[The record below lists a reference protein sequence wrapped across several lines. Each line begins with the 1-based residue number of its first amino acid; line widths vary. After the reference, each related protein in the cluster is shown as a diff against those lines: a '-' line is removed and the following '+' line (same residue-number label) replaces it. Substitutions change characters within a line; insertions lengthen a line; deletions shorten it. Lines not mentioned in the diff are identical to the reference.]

1 MAPPIELPK
10 FSKRRIRKKL
20 LYHKKEAKRPRWW
33 LPRLEQLVQRRLLS
47 GASLPAG
54 QGAPRQ
60 PMAVI
65 ANDPGDSLTSVS
77 KATSNQQ
84 ASCLRSVT
92 DSVLCLVAQ
101 ATTAGKKKSILQ
113 PARGT
118 PHVSEGPG
126 PRSDTVP
133 SQDSTEIFF
142 PRGETAPPF
151 RLPRTIPLGLFHD
164 GSVRAVQP
172 DIDPHVYRALQES
185 RQGPIKSTLHR
196 STSIYGAPTGTAAGT
211 DPQLL
216 LLAGMRPNWHT
227 ATGPLIYTRQSFS
240 LAHLAPRMTAATVYH
255 HLKDFRH
262 FDQNNLAQVK
272 LIRPGILDPAVLQ
285 ERQFALF
292 RVRVLLETRIEH
304 THWALANTIQRLVN
318 ANPVAVELHYYNRF
332 RMIEAVTLGN
342 HMLVGI
348 RRWQVI
354 PVGSRGIQVTSESWT
369 RCNGKLNQ
377 LAMQGL
383 GPLAM
388 ERIWSKYLINI
399 SQAVKMPGSR
409 ITWHPLIH
417 QDLEV
422 TNRFSV
428 FPRIPWFIP
437 GSATRTSSHPIDLFT
452 PPTSIHRPR
461 Q

>member
-1 MAPPIELPK
+1 MPQPTEIP
-10 FSKRRIRKKL
+10 SRVKRGILKRLSGVKPVR
-20 LYHKKEAKRPRWW
+20 KRPRW
-33 LPRLEQLVQRRLLS
+33 LLLQMERLAQRRLLS

-54 QGAPRQ
+54 EGAPRQ

-65 ANDPGDSLTSVS
+65 ANDLAGSLTSVS
-77 KATSNQQ
+77 KSTSNQQ

-101 ATTAGKKKSILQ
+101 AATADKKKNALQ
-113 PARGT
+113 PTSGT
-118 PHVSEGPG
+118 PHVSEGPA

-133 SQDSTEIFF
+133 SQDSTEFFF

-151 RLPRTIPLGLFHD
+151 RLPRTTPLGLFHD
-164 GSVRAVQP
+164 GSVRAVHP
-172 DIDPHVYRALQES
+172 DIDPHVYRALEAS
-185 RQGPIKSTLHR
+185 GQGPIKSTLHR

-240 LAHLAPRMTAATVYH
+240 LSHLAPRMTTATVYH

-318 ANPVAVELHYYNRF
+318 ANPVAVELHYHDRF
-332 RMIEAVTLGN
+332 HMIEAVTLGN

-354 PVGSRGIQVTSESWT
+354 PAGSRGIQVTSESWT
-369 RCNGKLNQ
+369 RCNGKLNR

-388 ERIWSKYLINI
+388 EHIWSKYLFNI
-399 SQAVKMPGSR
+399 GHAVKMPGSR
-409 ITWHPLIH
+409 ITWQPLIH
-417 QDLEV
+417 QHLEA

-428 FPRIPWFIP
+428 LPRFPLLTP
-437 GSATRTSSHPIDLFT
+437 GSATQTSGHATDLFT
-452 PPTSIHRPR
+452 PRTSIDRPR

>member
-1 MAPPIELPK
+1 M
-10 FSKRRIRKKL
+10 
-20 LYHKKEAKRPRWW
+20 
-33 LPRLEQLVQRRLLS
+33 V
-47 GASLPAG
+47 
-54 QGAPRQ
+54 
-60 PMAVI
+60 VI
-65 ANDPGDSLTSVS
+65 ANDPGGSPTSVY
-77 KATSNQQ
+77 KPTSNQQ

-101 ATTAGKKKSILQ
+101 ATTAGNKKGTLQ
-113 PARGT
+113 PAKGT
-118 PHVSEGPG
+118 HHVSERPH
-126 PRSDTVP
+126 PRNDTVP
-133 SQDSTEIFF
+133 SQDSTESFF

-164 GSVRAVQP
+164 GSVRAVHP
-172 DIDPHVYRALQES
+172 DIDPHVYRALQAS
-185 RQGPIKSTLHR
+185 GLGPIKSTLHR

-216 LLAGMRPNWHT
+216 LLASMRPNWHA

-240 LAHLAPRMTAATVYH
+240 LADLAPRMTAATVYR

-272 LIRPGILDPAVLQ
+272 LIRPGILDPAVLR

-304 THWALANTIQRLVN
+304 THWALANTIQRVVN
-318 ANPVAVELHYYNRF
+318 ANPVAVELHYHDRF

-348 RRWQVI
+348 RRWQII
-354 PVGSRGIQVTSESWT
+354 PAGPRGIQVISESWT

-377 LAMQGL
+377 VAMQGL

-388 ERIWSKYLINI
+388 ERIWSKYLFNI
-399 SQAVKMPGSR
+399 GQAVKLPGSR
-409 ITWHPLIH
+409 ITWHPLVH
-417 QDLEV
+417 LDLEV

-428 FPRIPWFIP
+428 LPRFPLLTP
-437 GSATRTSSHPIDLFT
+437 GSATRTSGHPTDLFT
-452 PPTSIHRPR
+452 PQTSIHRPR